1 MTARRPKSDR
11 LLTLR
16 AIALTAS
23 LHPGTR
29 TRLIAPARS
38 TTARLNANSF
48 TKKTMAEMITYPDAT
63 AAMERTTAY
72 GFFPYIPPIA
82 ISVTTIADGMIQI
95 IG

>member
-1 MTARRPKSDR
+1 
-11 LLTLR
+11 
-16 AIALTAS
+16 
-23 LHPGTR
+23 
-29 TRLIAPARS
+29 
-38 TTARLNANSF
+38 
-48 TKKTMAEMITYPDAT
+48 MAEMITYPDAT